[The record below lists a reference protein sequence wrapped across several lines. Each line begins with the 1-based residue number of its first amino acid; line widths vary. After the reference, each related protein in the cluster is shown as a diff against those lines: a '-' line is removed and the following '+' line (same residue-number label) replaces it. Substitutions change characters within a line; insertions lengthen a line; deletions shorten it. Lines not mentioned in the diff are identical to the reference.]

1 MVERSPAKLLA
12 AYRDAAGP
20 SPAIEQRMLEVLHAQ
35 ITLPPPPTGG
45 GVAGGATTGAASAG
59 GVKLAVVLTVVG
71 GLAVAAATPWLRA
84 SVEPAPQP
92 EIVNIEGEAV
102 LAVEPGPPSPELA
115 PAPVLVPELPAA
127 AAHESAPAEPVTDP
141 AVESAGEPKHA
152 APRRR
157 SAPRAR
163 SEAPPAATLADE
175 AQLLRSADAALR
187 QGRLSEARSLLDR
200 HARDFGHASLQA
212 EAELLE
218 LLLAC
223 AERRPDAHGR
233 ATAWLT
239 RQPSHPARTRI
250 VELCEAADP

>member
-20 SPAIEQRMLEVLHAQ
+20 PPAIEQRMLEVLHAQ
-35 ITLPPPPTGG
+35 ITVPPPPAGG

-84 SVEPAPQP
+84 SFEPAQP

-102 LAVEPGPPSPELA
+102 LAVEPGPPIPVLA
-115 PAPVLVPELPAA
+115 PAPVLVPVLPAA
-127 AAHESAPAEPVTDP
+127 APHESAPAEP
-141 AVESAGEPKHA
+141 AAEPKQA

-157 SAPRAR
+157 SAPRPR
-163 SEAPPAATLADE
+163 SEPPPAATLADE

-187 QGRLSEARSLLDR
+187 RGRLSEARSLLDR
-200 HARDFGHASLQA
+200 HAREFGQASLQA

-223 AERRPDAHGR
+223 AERRPDAHAR

>member
-20 SPAIEQRMLEVLHAQ
+20 PPVIEQRMLEVLHAQ
-35 ITLPPPPTGG
+35 ITVPPPPAGG

-84 SVEPAPQP
+84 SFEPAQP
-92 EIVNIEGEAV
+92 EIVEIEGEAV
-102 LAVEPGPPSPELA
+102 LVGEPG
-115 PAPVLVPELPAA
+115 PAPVLVPVSPAA
-127 AAHESAPAEPVTDP
+127 APHESAPAEPVTDP
-141 AVESAGEPKHA
+141 VAEPAAEPKHTA
-152 APRRR
+152 ARRR
-157 SAPRAR
+157 SAPRVRAD
-163 SEAPPAATLADE
+163 APPAATLADE

-187 QGRLSEARSLLDR
+187 RGRLSEARSLLDR
-200 HARDFGHASLQA
+200 HARDFGQASLQA

-223 AERRPDAHGR
+223 AERRPDAHAR

>member
-20 SPAIEQRMLEVLHAQ
+20 PPAIEQRMLEVLHAQ
-35 ITLPPPPTGG
+35 ITVPPPPTGG
-45 GVAGGATTGAASAG
+45 GMAGGATTGAASAG

-71 GLAVAAATPWLRA
+71 GLAVAVATPWLRA
-84 SVEPAPQP
+84 SVEPAPQS

-102 LAVEPGPPSPELA
+102 LVGEPGP
-115 PAPVLVPELPAA
+115 APVQVPVLPAA
-127 AAHESAPAEPVTDP
+127 AAHESAPAEPVTEPVVEP
-141 AVESAGEPKHA
+141 AAEPKHA
-152 APRRR
+152 AARRR

-200 HARDFGHASLQA
+200 HARDFGQASLQA

-223 AERRPDAHGR
+223 AERRPDAHAR
-233 ATAWLT
+233 ASAWLT